1 MMDQN
6 QGTVS
11 GLTVQEL
18 KKMRE
23 EKCEG
28 EDFFL
33 LDVRTPAEKQFADI
47 GGDLIPLQEIES
59 RYQELEGKEEKTLI
73 IYCHHGV
80 RSLHACLFLEEKGFK
95 KLYNLEGGID
105 AWSHIIDPKVP
116 LY

>member
-1 MMDQN
+1 MNQN
-6 QGTVS
+6 QGSVS

-28 EDFFL
+28 KDFFL
-33 LDVRTPAEKQFADI
+33 IDVRTPAEKQYADI
-47 GGDLIPLQEIES
+47 GGDLLPLQDIGT
-59 RYQELEGKEEKTLI
+59 RYSELEGKEDKPLV

-95 KLYNLEGGID
+95 NLYNLEGGIE
-105 AWSHIIDPKVP
+105 AWSALIDDKVP